1 VITDLEEHEDIW
13 KAWYDE
19 PFPENVKEFPMGMIL
34 TPFQLLLFLRIFRPD
49 RVYNGM
55 KNFII
60 DYFQGVKHY
69 V

>member
-34 TPFQLLLFLRIFRPD
+34 TPF
-49 RVYNGM
+49 
-55 KNFII
+55 
-60 DYFQGVKHY
+60 
-69 V
+69 